1 MSAPSPQRSRTSQ
14 GTPIS
19 RPTRR
24 DSEAEKAYL
33 LEFYGFTFKEL
44 KVETFGSDELFPSR
58 LGFNMNVFRISPNIG
73 FVVAKAANSDLGG
86 FGQILR
92 VEDKLFRLT
101 YVRDKP
107 STFSRRTGNSATCLV
122 LCTVSRPSIVTCC
135 GGPGLYDERA
145 NKACSLWRLAIVV
158 QQPAY
163 VTNTSSRGNSGLR
176 RIGQVAIPSVRSVI
190 RPSRRL

>member
-86 FGQILR
+86 FGQILP

-107 STFSRRTGNSATCLV
+107 STFSRRTGNSATC
-122 LCTVSRPSIVTCC
+122 
-135 GGPGLYDERA
+135 
-145 NKACSLWRLAIVV
+145 
-158 QQPAY
+158 
-163 VTNTSSRGNSGLR
+163 
-176 RIGQVAIPSVRSVI
+176 
-190 RPSRRL
+190 